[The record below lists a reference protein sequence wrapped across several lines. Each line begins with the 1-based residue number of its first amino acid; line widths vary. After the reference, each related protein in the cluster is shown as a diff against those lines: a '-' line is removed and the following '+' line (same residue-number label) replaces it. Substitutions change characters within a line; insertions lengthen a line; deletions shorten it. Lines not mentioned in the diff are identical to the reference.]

1 MVVAVLAD
9 DPNYE
14 YYLQKLTTG
23 SELIEHNCSDRWSG
37 TSDRGSRIIRGLYY
51 DRVQN
56 KPFLFQLIPQKTA
69 ACYSVTICFICAELE
84 GDTITVPEE
93 LHLDILQSLNTRI
106 QSIKEMLP

>member
-23 SELIEHNCSDRWSG
+23 PELIEHNFSDSWSG

-51 DRVQN
+51 GRVQN